1 MRTVGLAV
9 ILTVEGGKKCDQKK
23 NKNRRTRLSGCES
36 GPEVVVSPEAET
48 LLDKMLQLC
57 TWKHQDYTNSKDT
70 KKDLPP

>member
-1 MRTVGLAV
+1 M
-9 ILTVEGGKKCDQKK
+9 
-23 NKNRRTRLSGCES
+23 SGCES

-70 KKDLPP
+70 KKRLTTIKNSRHHVIVLLRSYTYKRRPDGGN